1 MIFLKMLDLYYN
13 KYPQIYSFYSNS
25 CSKML
30 KTPELIKFNE
40 EGRIEEEEWF
50 MYVITNTE
58 KYVDMSIFSID
69 EWERLEEMNKKFR
82 MEQNFLNDLSD
93 DIYSCMF
100 NKDNPNYKKNIE
112 LRNSNYYL
120 DRGLQ
125 KKFGLKF
132 RDLEPIEE
140 CKINLKT
147 KYEEIQELELTTMN
161 GNKKECSKDTLR
173 KWFIDNYQ
181 TLEEYLEVSAI
192 ETIST
197 KNL

>member
-1 MIFLKMLDLYYN
+1 
-13 KYPQIYSFYSNS
+13 
-25 CSKML
+25 ML
-30 KTPELIKFNE
+30 KTLELIKFNE

-161 GNKKECSKDTLR
+161 GNKKECRKDTLR

-197 KNL
+197 KDI

>member
-1 MIFLKMLDLYYN
+1 MFKN
-13 KYPQIYSFYSNS
+13 
-25 CSKML
+25 
-30 KTPELIKFNE
+30 PELIKFYKE
-40 EGRIEEEEWF
+40 ELGEEEEWF
-50 MYVITNTE
+50 IYVITNTK

-112 LRNSNYYL
+112 LRNVIYYL

>member
-1 MIFLKMLDLYYN
+1 MFKN
-13 KYPQIYSFYSNS
+13 
-25 CSKML
+25 
-30 KTPELIKFNE
+30 PELIKFYKE
-40 EGRIEEEEWF
+40 ELGEEEEWF
-50 MYVITNTE
+50 IYVITNTK

-112 LRNSNYYL
+112 LRNAIYYL

-125 KKFGLKF
+125 KKFGFKF
-132 RDLEPIEE
+132 RNLEPIEE
-140 CKINLKT
+140 CKINLQS
-147 KYEEIQELELTTMN
+147 KYEEIQELQLITMS
-161 GNKKECSKDTLR
+161 GNKKECRKDILR

-181 TLEEYLEVSAI
+181 TLKEYFRVPAFRPITDL
-192 ETIST
+192 
-197 KNL
+197 KN